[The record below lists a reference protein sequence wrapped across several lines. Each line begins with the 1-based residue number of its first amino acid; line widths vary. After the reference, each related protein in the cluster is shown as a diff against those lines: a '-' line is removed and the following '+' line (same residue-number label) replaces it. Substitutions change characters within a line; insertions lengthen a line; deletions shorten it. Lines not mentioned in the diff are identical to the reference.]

1 MVLVFHGVAEG
12 GYVGFEGF
20 EGAGAG
26 GFDDADGFFRVCVFG
41 GWCDAGVSCKLLGIT
56 T

>member
-26 GFDDADGFFRVCVFG
+26 GFHDADGFFRVCVFDSVG
-41 GWCDAGVSCKLLGIT
+41 GTGGVV
-56 T
+56 